1 MSRRY
6 GLSPIRRVP
15 LKALVT
21 GLAALI
27 LAAPAGAH
35 ILERPA
41 GVSNDLDT
49 RAAWQARIVKHDR
62 QVLRF
67 FQNHRSLFSD
77 VRFSASALREHRFH
91 AAQLAWTLRE
101 LRETRAAIATR
112 ERREAARRIY
122 TASPVQAIQRVFGDY
137 AGQALAVASCE
148 SGLSTWAQ
156 NGQYLGLFQMGSNER
171 ATYGHGSTAYDQ
183 TLAAYR
189 YFAASGRD
197 WSPWSCKPW

>member
-1 MSRRY
+1 M
-6 GLSPIRRVP
+6 
-15 LKALVT
+15 T
-21 GLAALI
+21 GLAALV

-35 ILERPA
+35 VLDRPA
-41 GVSNDLDT
+41 SVSTDLDA

-67 FQNHRSLFSD
+67 FRNHRWLFGD
-77 VRFSASALREHRFH
+77 GRFSAGALREHRFH
-91 AAQLAWTLRE
+91 SRQLAWTLRE
-101 LRETRAAIATR
+101 LRETRTAIAAR
-112 ERREAARRIY
+112 NRREAARRVF

-137 AGQALAVASCE
+137 ADQALAVARCE
-148 SGLSTWAQ
+148 SGLSPWAQ

-171 ATYGHGSTAYDQ
+171 ATYGHGLSAHEQ

-189 YFAASGRD
+189 YFTASGRD